1 MMRWFLFILLAVSP
15 LLHASVQTRIRDISR
30 VDGVRENALVG
41 YGIVVG
47 LAGTGDSSRNQATI
61 QSVKNTLENFGIAL
75 SEKDLKTSNAAAVIV
90 TAELKA
96 FAQPGDRF
104 DVHVSS
110 LGDARSLAGGTLYL
124 TPLKGSDNRV
134 YALAQGNLTTGGYK
148 FEANQNVAQKNHP
161 TVGTVSQGAI
171 VEKEVLHSYSRE
183 QKVRFVLNQPDFVTA
198 QAMVDVIRQRY
209 PDLNVTAEHAG
220 KISISPVKS
229 EQAMALIA
237 DVQQLEVESASA
249 ARIVVNERTGTIVS
263 GADVRIGDVVIS
275 HGGIRLEIQTR
286 YQVSQPNPFSGQ
298 RNPAVST
305 QVVPDTTVRV
315 QADTDATYSSQ
326 GGTSLAEL
334 VHALKQ
340 LKLSTRDIISV
351 LQALKQSGA
360 LHAELIVQ

>member
-1 MMRWFLFILLAVSP
+1 
-15 LLHASVQTRIRDISR
+15 
-30 VDGVRENALVG
+30 
-41 YGIVVG
+41 
-47 LAGTGDSSRNQATI
+47 
-61 QSVKNTLENFGIAL
+61 
-75 SEKDLKTSNAAAVIV
+75 
-90 TAELKA
+90 
-96 FAQPGDRF
+96 
-104 DVHVSS
+104 
-110 LGDARSLAGGTLYL
+110 
-124 TPLKGSDNRV
+124 
-134 YALAQGNLTTGGYK
+134 
-148 FEANQNVAQKNHP
+148 
-161 TVGTVSQGAI
+161 
-171 VEKEVLHSYSRE
+171 
-183 QKVRFVLNQPDFVTA
+183 
-198 QAMVDVIRQRY
+198 
-209 PDLNVTAEHAG
+209 
-220 KISISPVKS
+220 
-229 EQAMALIA
+229 MALIA
-237 DVQQLEVESASA
+237 DVQQLQVASASA

-326 GGTSLAEL
+326 GGTSLNEL